1 MARSVLVVDDNALN
15 RDLLYEELT
24 YRGMDVVTAAGGRD
38 ALELIR
44 KQPFD
49 IVLLDIM
56 MPGVDGL
63 SVLREVRKTRSVA
76 ELPII
81 MTTARDT
88 RSSVVDALDA
98 GANDYVTK
106 PIDLLVLMARIRT
119 QIALKDAND
128 AATSAN
134 QRLEEAQQTILQLTS
149 RGVSMGDVEGWTT
162 SMARELSQV
171 IGARVEVV
179 LEDRQSVDAHIDAGE
194 ETRRLAIGAGASRF
208 GELVVARSDWSDRE
222 RMLLESFARQLA
234 AALEMR
240 RLRSELTAARCCRSA
255 RFADAA
261 TTTRSRPAPSMMHRS
276 TRPRSSPTASTS
288 GTGSRSVW
296 PRAEWPGCL
305 RQWTR
310 SWTAPW
316 Q

>member
-24 YRGMDVVTAAGGRD
+24 FRGMEVVTAAGGRD
-38 ALELIR
+38 ALELLGR
-44 KQPFD
+44 QSFD
-49 IVLLDIM
+49 VVLLDIM

-63 SVLREVRKTRSVA
+63 AVLREIRKTKSVA

-88 RSSVVDALDA
+88 RSSVVYALDA

-240 RLRSELTAARCCRSA
+240 RLRSGLTADQTRIVTRRQELLDRGIALLQICTFFGRCY
-255 RFADAA
+255 DH
-261 TTTRSRPAPSMMHRS
+261 PVP
-276 TRPRSSPTASTS
+276 
-288 GTGSRSVW
+288 
-296 PRAEWPGCL
+296 
-305 RQWTR
+305 
-310 SWTAPW
+310 
-316 Q
+316 